1 MRLNDEKRSAINVGD
16 AIEFTNTKTN
26 EKMRCI
32 VEKIYKYRDFKEY
45 MQKYAK
51 MGL

>member
-1 MRLNDEKRSAINVGD
+1 MKLIVIDVQKGIADEDVIRVIKVAEEI
-16 AIEFTNTKTN
+16 
-26 EKMRCI
+26 
-32 VEKIYKYRDFKEY
+32 KEY

>member
-1 MRLNDEKRSAINVGD
+1 MFDEAYCYRC
-16 AIEFTNTKTN
+16 TKGITD
-26 EKMRCI
+26 EDVIRVIKVAEEI
-32 VEKIYKYRDFKEY
+32 KEY

>member
-1 MRLNDEKRSAINVGD
+1 MKLIVIDVQKGITDED
-16 AIEFTNTKTN
+16 AIRVIKVAE
-26 EKMRCI
+26 EI
-32 VEKIYKYRDFKEY
+32 KEY

>member
-1 MRLNDEKRSAINVGD
+1 MKLIVIDVHKGITDED
-16 AIEFTNTKTN
+16 AIRVIKVAE
-26 EKMRCI
+26 EI
-32 VEKIYKYRDFKEY
+32 KEY